1 MLAFA
6 SVDAQTD
13 MNRNVLAAGAVDA
26 ANADF
31 HVTGTFGQP
40 LIGMISTLHR
50 TTSQGF
56 WFANTQATSSIP
68 VPGLRT
74 ALIECTPNPI
84 AGPAMV
90 NVTVPESGN
99 VTITLHDL
107 LGRTVQELTD
117 SSREAGNFSIEMST
131 EKLPEGRYTI
141 RYRYDEGE
149 KFLPVLIVK

>member
-1 MLAFA
+1 
-6 SVDAQTD
+6 

-31 HVTGTFGQP
+31 HVAGTLGQP

-56 WFANTQATSSIP
+56 WYANPQATSSIP
-68 VPGLRT
+68 VPGIST
-74 ALIECTPNPI
+74 ALIDCTPNPI
-84 AGPAMV
+84 AGPATV
-90 NVTVPESGN
+90 NITVPESGN
-99 VTITLHDL
+99 VTVTLHDL
-107 LGRTVQELTD
+107 LGRTVQELTEG
-117 SSREAGNFSIEMST
+117 SREAGSFSIEMNT
-131 EKLPEGRYTI
+131 EQLPEGRYTI